1 VINYLAEPP
10 VIQPLD
16 CDGDRV
22 RAADPAARRAC
33 IRGGANDDDDE
44 EPQPTPQNPGQPG
57 SPREAAG
64 VPPGEGEAAT
74 RRPRPAASMPTR
86 ARRPAARAILLS
98 SAPARPPPPL
108 RPSRA
113 AQR

>member
-1 VINYLAEPP
+1 MINYLAEPP

-22 RAADPAARRAC
+22 RAADPAARRALH
-33 IRGGANDDDDE
+33 RGGANDDDDE
-44 EPQPTPQNPGQPG
+44 GAAHPQNPGQPG
-57 SPREAAG
+57 SPRRPLEYRRG
-64 VPPGEGEAAT
+64 GEAAT
-74 RRPRPAASMPTR
+74 APTPRRLNADQSPQAGG
-86 ARRPAARAILLS
+86 ARHPPEQRS
-98 SAPARPPPPL
+98 GEPPPPL